1 MLICCDR
8 DVSPDDMIGTVY
20 VRNSCNR
27 LQTKLFIYSRCRT
40 LTIRSTVVSV
50 ADVDR
55 RLICLS
61 DPARCHG
68 PPRCIYVGYG
78 RYLFVDIM
86 PRAPADL
93 GVTSRPQDLHGL
105 KTG

>member
-1 MLICCDR
+1 MC
-8 DVSPDDMIGTVY
+8 
-20 VRNSCNR
+20 
-27 LQTKLFIYSRCRT
+27 
-40 LTIRSTVVSV
+40 TVVSV

-61 DPARCHG
+61 NIARCHG

-78 RYLFVDIM
+78 RYLFVDIV
-86 PRAPADL
+86 PRASVDL
-93 GVTSRPQDLHGL
+93 EITSRPQDLHGS